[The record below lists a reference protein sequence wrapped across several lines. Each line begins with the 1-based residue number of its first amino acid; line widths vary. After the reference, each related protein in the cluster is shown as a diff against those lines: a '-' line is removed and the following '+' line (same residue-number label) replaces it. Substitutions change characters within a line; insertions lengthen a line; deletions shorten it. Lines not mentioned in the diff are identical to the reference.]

1 MKKFTTDAELIQH
14 LFETRKKALLLM
26 ADLLP
31 FAYTDLTPRGKKA
44 YRAGYNYLVDMAYEA
59 SKRK

>member
-1 MKKFTTDAELIQH
+1 MKKFKTESELIQH

-44 YRAGYNYLVDMAYEA
+44 YRAGYNYLVEMANDA

>member
-44 YRAGYNYLVDMAYEA
+44 YRAG
-59 SKRK
+59 KRK